1 MKFLGNAENCLDLLH
16 PVIKR
21 SSTKPDY
28 VKPNFHFYSEEF
40 SKGFEGYSIIH
51 FSSDYKSFMAK
62 LNDIGQSVIHRID
75 ELCFII
81 GDLDKTI
88 LSRNTGVFPEEI

>member
-1 MKFLGNAENCLDLLH
+1 MPRTVSTFLHL
-16 PVIKR
+16 VIKR

-62 LNDIGQSVIHRID
+62 LNDRVVSEFSDVAFYFDGSRIMHAQKELMD
-75 ELCFII
+75 EM
-81 GDLDKTI
+81 KRT
-88 LSRNTGVFPEEI
+88 